1 MQDGGNKLNT
11 VIVPVE
17 VIATTGNN
25 NGGSGG
31 GTETRPEPEVSNSLV
46 LD

>member
-1 MQDGGNKLNT
+1 MQNGGNNLNT

-17 VIATTGNN
+17 VIETTGNN
-25 NGGSGG
+25 DGGSGG